1 MKRLVL
7 ILFLVSMCYGTPFY
21 LLDTTYADIYTSHQL
36 PVTDSTLDV
45 GSVDLFWHFFYGN
58 AFTDGMAYWES
69 NDLYGFN
76 SITGTTITDGVLTI
90 NSGSI
95 TLAVDGTFTGT
106 LTGTTLTDGTFI
118 VTGGIITGATWN
130 GVAIDISDYTNLV
143 AGTNITLV
151 DDILNVDDAF
161 LINDGDDTTTGTI
174 TAAGFTTAGT
184 TNTSVLIVD
193 TPTLVAN
200 LAGYTD
206 KVGIGTVTPG
216 TPGYAKLHIKGTN
229 ANAAG
234 PHIIF
239 ETDADAY
246 PIMQIFP
253 WSHDNMAIGFDS
265 YYDGTHKSS
274 DAGSNFRIQKSAD
287 TLLFRYDSGIAQG
300 NAITWNDAINIDLVT
315 GEVDIDTPVIGS
327 NPPANITSA
336 GTAGTVTY
344 DADFL
349 YVCIANNSWKRVAL
363 TTAGWGVT
371 GDTMIY
377 EDANTMIFE
386 DGNTMVYD

>member
-36 PVTDSTLDV
+36 PVTDNTLDV

-58 AFTDGMAYWES
+58 AFTDGTAYWES

-76 SITGTTITDGVLTI
+76 SIAGTTITDGVLTI

-95 TLAVDGTFTGT
+95 TSAVDGTFTGT
-106 LTGTTLTDGTFI
+106 LTGTTLTDGTFV

-151 DDILNVDDAF
+151 DDTLNVDDAF
-161 LINDGDDTTTGTI
+161 LINDGDDITTGTI
-174 TAAGFTTAGT
+174 TAAGFTTTGT

-193 TPTLVAN
+193 TDTLVVN
-200 LAGYTD
+200 VAGYTD
-206 KVGIGTVTPG
+206 MVGIGTVTPSG
-216 TPGYAKLHIKGTN
+216 TLTVDEGTSHFTVRDDTFGNTTLGAARNLHLMIDSDNG
-229 ANAAG
+229 
-234 PHIIF
+234 
-239 ETDADAY
+239 ETDRAFIVGNNSETTLGA
-246 PIMQIFP
+246 QLFRVQE
-253 WSHDNMAIGFDS
+253 
-265 YYDGTHKSS
+265 DGKVIVNGTFIISS
-274 DAGSNFRIQKSAD
+274 DA
-287 TLLFRYDSGIAQG
+287 
-300 NAITWNDAINIDLVT
+300 
-315 GEVDIDTPVIGS
+315 
-327 NPPANITSA
+327 PANITSA
-336 GTAGTVTY
+336 GTAGTITY
-344 DADFL
+344 DADYL
-349 YVCIANNSWKRVAL
+349 YVAIANNSWKRVAL